1 MGIEV
6 ELIYEPSKP
15 ESGRIT
21 AMEAAAKK
29 LEVPEEVKFDYI
41 TEPANPALVIGEL
54 ERKLE
59 LPFLDYFEKVMDLGM
74 TGEAPRIMCKA
85 HKVEYPF
92 EEKVLRKYK
101 HLISHS
107 GYELNAIQ
115 IRISPMSPDE
125 QAYQQAM
132 LASLRSELQINGYGI
147 KKLSGKHYLY
157 TKDKT
162 CVNLEHTKNDAV
174 VAVISSDSISEELMN
189 LEMSFKN
196 IAFDIERDLFKDHS
210 RYEINLVLSKN

>member
-15 ESGRIT
+15 ESKRIA
-21 AMEAAAKK
+21 AMETAAKELELPEETKFGFVTNQVNPSLIIGDLETK
-29 LEVPEEVKFDYI
+29 LES
-41 TEPANPALVIGEL
+41 
-54 ERKLE
+54 
-59 LPFLDYFEKVMDLGM
+59 PFLDYFEKVMDLSM
-74 TGEAPRIMCKA
+74 IGEAPRVMCKA

-101 HLISHS
+101 HIVNHS
-107 GYELNAIQ
+107 GYNLDAIQ
-115 IRISPMSPDE
+115 VRIAPMSPDE

-162 CVNLEHTKNDAV
+162 RVNLEHTKDNAV
-174 VAVISSDSISEELMN
+174 IAVISADSISEELMN

-210 RYEINLVLSKN
+210 RYDINLVLSKY